1 MSHSEAL
8 EIVKQTVEL
17 CPALCDHLEKADAY
31 FQVLLLLVSLR
42 ISFALILWPFHTL
55 PGIQPDKLL

>member
-31 FQVLLLLVSLR
+31 FQVSC
-42 ISFALILWPFHTL
+42 LITA
-55 PGIQPDKLL
+55 